1 MKAEIACCNLKG
13 RTFLMNDKWLRSWWF
28 VKWLYPNLRIKRWF
42 FLAVVGIFLLA
53 TGFAVMNDGIALGYL
68 ELQFREIVY
77 RITGNAA
84 RTAVPVGIVISIIGV
99 VAIIFGF
106 KKMLQSIIAVLL
118 PDIEGRIVDVIYT
131 RRHLRRGPKIVVIGG
146 GTGLSAL
153 LRGLKEYTFNLTAIV
168 TVADDGGSS
177 GMLRQEMGILPPGD
191 VRNCLVAL
199 ADRENIMD
207 DLFSYRFESG
217 NLKGHSLGNLLLAGL
232 TDIFGDFQKGI
243 EQVSKVF
250 ALRGNVYPST
260 LTQVVLVADKS
271 NGQIIKGETAI
282 RTSPGKIK
290 RVYLEPADCQPLPKA
305 LQAIEEADL
314 IVLGPGSLYTSVMPN
329 LLVKGLREKIR
340 DVKVPCLYVCNVM
353 TEKGETDGFTAS
365 DHLRAIIDHCGSSFV
380 DAVLANKQEIS
391 VASLKLY
398 AGEGAFQVLAD
409 PRTIENLGARCFE
422 ADLVAEEGKVR
433 HDSACLAREIIKL
446 LFRLK
451 PMRERIAL
459 VDTYLL
465 HRKIKRES

>member
-1 MKAEIACCNLKG
+1 
-13 RTFLMNDKWLRSWWF
+13 MNDKWLRSWWF
-28 VKWLYPNLRIKRWF
+28 IKWLYPNLKIKRWF
-42 FLAVVGIFLLA
+42 ILAVGGIFLLA

-77 RITGNAA
+77 KITGNAA
-84 RTAVPVGIVISIIGV
+84 RTAVPVGIVISIVGFI
-99 VAIIFGF
+99 AIIFGF

-153 LRGLKEYTFNLTAIV
+153 LHGLKEYTFNLTAIV

-260 LTQVVLVADKS
+260 LTPVVLVADKS

-290 RVYLEPADCQPLPKA
+290 RVCLEPADCQPLPKA
-305 LQAIEEADL
+305 LEAIEEADL

-329 LLVKGLREKIR
+329 LLVEGLREKIR
-340 DVKVPCLYVCNVM
+340 EVKVPCLYVCNVM

-365 DHLRAIIDHCGSSFV
+365 DHLRSILDHCGSNFV

-398 AGEGAFQVLAD
+398 AGEGSFQVIAD
-409 PRTIENLGARCFE
+409 PRTIESLGARYFE
-422 ADLVAEEGKVR
+422 ADLVSEEGKVR

-451 PMRERIAL
+451 PMGERIAL

-465 HRKIKRES
+465 NRKIKSES